1 MTMNPHHDVVFFY
14 NDYESLGIE
23 YISSALRRAGYTTT
37 LVYENLVDY
46 YAFDTNQRLDEKK
59 IAQIAARICAGQPR
73 VLALSPQ
80 FNRKGYHYPIVVG
93 DDCINC
99 EACAKICP
107 EFAIFS
113 TAAPSPSKKGKA
125 VSSALWEKRD
135 GELLGSHR

>member
-1 MTMNPHHDVVFFY
+1 MPVRLPA
-14 NDYESLGIE
+14 E
-23 YISSALRRAGYTTT
+23 RRAPILPNPPPIRGTVHIHAERCKGCELCIEFCPT
-37 LVYENLVDY
+37 
-46 YAFDTNQRLDEKK
+46 
-59 IAQIAARICAGQPR
+59 R

-93 DDCINC
+93 EDCINC

-113 TAAPSPSKKGKA
+113 TAAPAPSNKGKA